1 MKQLISLVT
10 AILLIVGSSLI
21 AQPYNGNGHG
31 MKMGMKKGNGA
42 TVGYQNGNRFDRMQ
56 ALLNLTDDQK
66 AKISDLRFEHEQMA
80 IETRSEIQKNRLVV
94 RKMMTDN
101 KIDNDKLLKIT
112 KENNELQGKIKLSR
126 TTMWLDV
133 YTMLDDTQKENWTKT
148 FGQFSQ
154 NGNGRNFHKRGR
166 GGYGNN
172 NCGEIFNQRRMR

>member
-1 MKQLISLVT
+1 MKRVMILVT
-10 AILLIVGSSLI
+10 MTLLVIGSTFN
-21 AQPYNGNGHG
+21 AQPLNGNG

-42 TVGYQNGNRFDRMQ
+42 TVAHQNGNRLDRMQ

-112 KENNELQGKIKLSR
+112 KENNELHGKIKLSR

-133 YTMLDDTQKENWTKT
+133 YTMLDDTQKEQWTKT
-148 FGQFSQ
+148 FGKFMK
-154 NGNGRNFHKRGR
+154 NGNGKKNHKHGMH
-166 GGYGNN
+166 GSAKNG
-172 NCGEIFNQRRMR
+172 CGKSQQRRMR